1 VKVNWAATQIHQ
13 VRLGAAMEYG
23 HAISGTALSRP
34 SSATAISDEVLVG
47 RIANG
52 DRDAMRLLFIRH
64 NLCIFRFLLRIV
76 GNDVT
81 AEDLLSDV
89 FLDVWRNAGR
99 FEARSQVKTWLLGIA
114 RLKALSALKRRSF
127 DALDD
132 GVAESIEDPADD
144 PELVLRTAERGALLQ
159 ACLRQ
164 LSSAHRQVVDLIYYH
179 EQSIDEVARIIG
191 VPRNTVKT
199 RIFYARKRIAELL
212 AAHGVERASL

>member
-1 VKVNWAATQIHQ
+1 
-13 VRLGAAMEYG
+13 MEYG

-34 SSATAISDEVLVG
+34 SSANAISDEVLVG

-64 NLCIFRFLLRIV
+64 NLCVFRFLLRIV
-76 GNDVT
+76 GNDAT

-127 DALDD
+127 DVLDD

>member
-1 VKVNWAATQIHQ
+1 
-13 VRLGAAMEYG
+13 MEYG
-23 HAISGTALSRP
+23 HAISGTTLSRP
-34 SSATAISDEVLVG
+34 SSANAISDEVLIG
-47 RIANG
+47 LIANG

-64 NLCIFRFLLRIV
+64 NLRIFRFLLRIV
-76 GNDVT
+76 GNDAT
-81 AEDLLSDV
+81 AEDLLNDV

-99 FEARSQVKTWLLGIA
+99 FEGRSQVKTWLLGIA

-132 GVAESIEDPADD
+132 AVAESIEDPADD
-144 PELVLRTAERGALLQ
+144 PELVLRTAERAALLQ

-164 LSSAHRQVVDLIYYH
+164 VSSAHRQVIDLVYYH

-191 VPRNTVKT
+191 APQNTVKT
-199 RIFYARKRIAELL
+199 RLFHARKRIAELL

>member
-1 VKVNWAATQIHQ
+1 M
-13 VRLGAAMEYG
+13 GAAMEYG

-34 SSATAISDEVLVG
+34 SSANAISDEALVG
-47 RIANG
+47 LIANG

-64 NLCIFRFLLRIV
+64 NLRIFRFLLRIV
-76 GNDVT
+76 GNDAT
-81 AEDLLSDV
+81 AEDLLNEV
-89 FLDVWRNAGR
+89 FLEVWRNADR

-114 RLKALSALKRRSF
+114 RFKALSALKRRSF

-144 PELVLRTAERGALLQ
+144 PEDVLRTTERGALLQ

-164 LSSAHRQVVDLIYYH
+164 LSSAHRQVIDLVYYH

-191 VPRNTVKT
+191 VPQNTVKT

-212 AAHGVERASL
+212 AEHGIERASL

>member
-1 VKVNWAATQIHQ
+1 
-13 VRLGAAMEYG
+13 MEYG

-34 SSATAISDEVLVG
+34 SSAIAISDEVLVG

-52 DRDAMRLLFIRH
+52 DRDAMRLRFIRH
-64 NLCIFRFLLRIV
+64 NLCVFRFLLRIV
-76 GNDVT
+76 GNDAT

-127 DALDD
+127 DVLDD

-159 ACLRQ
+159 ACLKQ
-164 LSSAHRQVVDLIYYH
+164 LSSAHRQVVDLVYYH